1 VTTIDEFITLLRDE
15 LGLEVTADDA
25 GRRLDELPGWD
36 SVHLLWMVTHME
48 QATDRQVPLP
58 ALLEAPN
65 LKELFELYAA

>member
-1 VTTIDEFITLLRDE
+1 MTTIDEFIALLRDE

-36 SVHLLWMVTHME
+36 SVHLLWMVAHME
-48 QATDRQVPLP
+48 EATDRQVPLP

-65 LKELFELYAA
+65 IEELFALYAA